1 MLSYINLLL
10 IIVLTITLMVGFYLI
25 KNKYEEDIS
34 EHDETLIKI
43 FDKLN
48 KNDEYLNK
56 NSASSKEEIQAI
68 ITKNSND
75 LGENRGLIMDNVGLV
90 DALVTKL
97 DTKNSNVTTTT
108 TTTENDNT
116 SDNVVEGYQD
126 LTAKEIRDKQA
137 TTLQNIIGM
146 KLPTSLQNNTTTN
159 QQNTNANQSL
169 GENNTDLLPPSDD
182 PGVGDVALVP
192 GAEIDESSSTPA
204 EDSSTPAGGSSTPA
218 GDSSTPA
225 GDSST
230 PAGDSS
236 TPAEDSST
244 PAETDFEVA
253 VISGYQNIS
262 DTKRCEF
269 KNNSQINDVN
279 NLSKAQDCAD
289 ACTLSNNCKNFSF
302 EPSTKYCL
310 LYNNNCDLIDGS
322 TTWHTYN
329 KFEPFIPFMYNQR
342 GVSTATESVFKPL
355 IAK

>member
-90 DALVTKL
+90 DALVTRL
-97 DTKNSNVTTTT
+97 DTNVTTSTN
-108 TTTENDNT
+108 ENDNT
-116 SDNVVEGYQD
+116 ADNVVEGYQE

-159 QQNTNANQSL
+159 QQNTNGNQSL
-169 GENNTDLLPPSDD
+169 GENNTGLLPPSND

-204 EDSSTPAGGSSTPA
+204 GDSATPAG
-218 GDSSTPA
+218 
-225 GDSST
+225 
-230 PAGDSS
+230 
-236 TPAEDSST
+236 DSST

-289 ACTLSNNCKNFSF
+289 ACTLSNDCKNFSF

-322 TTWHTYN
+322 TKWHTYN

>member
-1 MLSYINLLL
+1 MLSYINLFL

-90 DALVTKL
+90 DALVTRL
-97 DTKNSNVTTTT
+97 DTNVTTSTN
-108 TTTENDNT
+108 ENDNT
-116 SDNVVEGYQD
+116 ADNVVEGYQE

-159 QQNTNANQSL
+159 QQNTNGNQSL
-169 GENNTDLLPPSDD
+169 GENNTGLLPPSND

-204 EDSSTPAGGSSTPA
+204 GDSATPA
-218 GDSSTPA
+218 GDSATPA
-225 GDSST
+225 DT
-230 PAGDSS
+230 EVVA
-236 TPAEDSST
+236 
-244 PAETDFEVA
+244 EVA

-262 DTKRCEF
+262 ETKRCEF

-289 ACTLSNNCKNFSF
+289 ACTLSNDCKNFSF

-355 IAK
+355 KAK

>member
-204 EDSSTPAGGSSTPA
+204 GDSATPA
-218 GDSSTPA
+218 GDSATPA
-225 GDSST
+225 GDSAT
-230 PAGDSS
+230 PAGDSA
-236 TPAEDSST
+236 TPAGDSAT
-244 PAETDFEVA
+244 PADTEVVAEVA

-262 DTKRCEF
+262 ETKRCEF